1 MSSPEITTSDYTVTN
16 KHALRAARNTEKENQ
31 VYLTNQSVGKL
42 WSKARYIH
50 PGTGVVSQSLNKLIR
65 WRTTVVY
72 FCLRVSDS
80 DFHIILIIWDNGD
93 EFERQVGEKLF
104 DVPGA
109 HSFTDLVT
117 RFLISLRILHRRRS
131 GHSDVMVRPGL
142 SAQENNGYDVILMAS
157 GTMGER

>member
-1 MSSPEITTSDYTVTN
+1 M
-16 KHALRAARNTEKENQ
+16 
-31 VYLTNQSVGKL
+31 
-42 WSKARYIH
+42 
-50 PGTGVVSQSLNKLIR
+50 
-65 WRTTVVY
+65 Y